1 MKENY
6 KENSSWLGELMKHY
20 EIGPLYVL
28 SFFILDCYLLFSMVM
43 AVTQVGE
50 GRKYCNEYYRNPTL
64 MKCVIERKLEPKTKV
79 DNDQNNYFIVR
90 GIKTGQKIIYKVNDK
105 MFRAYE
111 TKDTVDLWLTK
122 ADIMG
127 EDPIPRN
134 PAVWI
139 AISGISSLCI
149 SAGLIVFCLL
159 DFDEDSI
166 NPVMTLTMIISFL
179 SFFVALILFILDW
192 S

>member
-6 KENSSWLGELMKHY
+6 KESKCGWFEKLMKHY

-64 MKCVIERKLEPKTKV
+64 MKCVIERKLEPKA
-79 DNDQNNYFIVR
+79 DDDDQHNYFFVR
-90 GIKTGQKIIYKVNDK
+90 SIKTGQKIIYKVTDDR

-111 TKDTVDLWLTK
+111 TKDTVDLWLT
-122 ADIMG
+122 
-127 EDPIPRN
+127 
-134 PAVWI
+134 
-139 AISGISSLCI
+139 
-149 SAGLIVFCLL
+149 
-159 DFDEDSI
+159 
-166 NPVMTLTMIISFL
+166 
-179 SFFVALILFILDW
+179 
-192 S
+192 

>member
-28 SFFILDCYLLFSMVM
+28 FFFILDCYLLFSMVM
-43 AVTQVGE
+43 AVTQIGE
-50 GRKYCNEYYRNPTL
+50 GRKYYNEYYRNPTL
-64 MKCVIERKLEPKTKV
+64 MKCVIEKKLEPKA
-79 DNDQNNYFIVR
+79 DDDADQHYFFVR
-90 GIKTGQKIIYKVNDK
+90 SIKTGQKIIYKVTDDR
-105 MFRAYE
+105 MFRAYG

-127 EDPIPRN
+127 EESTPNN

-139 AISGISSLCI
+139 GIAGISGLCI
-149 SAGLIVFCLL
+149 CAGLIIFCLF
-159 DFDEDSI
+159 DFYEDEV
-166 NPVMTLTMIISFL
+166 NPVMELTMIISFL
-179 SFFVALILFILDW
+179 SFLVALILFILE
-192 S
+192 

>member
-50 GRKYCNEYYRNPTL
+50 GRKYYNEYYRNPTL
-64 MKCVIERKLEPKTKV
+64 MKCVIERKLEPKA
-79 DNDQNNYFIVR
+79 DDDDQHNYFFVR
-90 GIKTGQKIIYKVNDK
+90 SIKTGQKIIYKVTDDR

-127 EDPIPRN
+127 EESTPNN

-139 AISGISSLCI
+139 RIAGVSGLCI
-149 SAGLIVFCLL
+149 GAGLMIFCLL
-159 DFDEDSI
+159 DFDKDEV

-179 SFFVALILFILDW
+179 SFLVALILFILE
-192 S
+192 